1 MEYLVST
8 FADNT
13 KLGACVGL
21 LGGRSALQRA
31 LECLDGWEESSR
43 MRSSKSKCR
52 VLHFGRNNP
61 LQMLQAG
68 DGMAGKCPGRKGH
81 GGVLANS

>member
-21 LGGRSALQRA
+21 LGGRRALQRA
-31 LECLDGWEESSR
+31 LECLDGWEESGK
-43 MRSSKSKCR
+43 MRFNKSKC
-52 VLHFGRNNP
+52 
-61 LQMLQAG
+61 
-68 DGMAGKCPGRKGH
+68 
-81 GGVLANS
+81 